1 MSRQLF
7 FRLSFLGCHS
17 TRASRRMTALFRPC
31 FTLRSSPATA
41 GSSTRLAQSSV
52 DRRKGS
58 GILRE
63 ARVESQSPEARR
75 ASSDAIQSRIHAALL
90 EGGELTGLDNLDWYS
105 LERWRNGGVDL
116 RCLMLDIN
124 LDCDLARLVCGSDSS
139 ANHPRNFEQVGLV
152 PILDGAGRDDR
163 RTRRTQRRIRG
174 CGRNDG

>member
-17 TRASRRMTALFRPC
+17 TRASRRIPALFRPC

-52 DRRKGS
+52 DRRKG
-58 GILRE
+58 IRLLRE

-75 ASSDAIQSRIHAALL
+75 ASSDAIQLL

-152 PILDGAGRDDR
+152 PILR
-163 RTRRTQRRIRG
+163 
-174 CGRNDG
+174 